1 MIIHQ
6 RPQAGHLEKIG
17 NMTKIHPPQQLH
29 LASKN
34 TEPSASV
41 KTEAPYK
48 SPPSSISDNS
58 QQDGEDCR
66 GRRQERDR
74 STTAKEEEESGDEK
88 ESGTG
93 APGNGKPRKR
103 KRSRKGLDKN
113 FPCPHQG
120 CGKSY
125 SRAEHLYRHQL
136 NRKTF
141 TTISIRHNNLIS
153 FRHPKKNIHM

>member
-1 MIIHQ
+1 M
-6 RPQAGHLEKIG
+6 
-17 NMTKIHPPQQLH
+17 H
-29 LASKN
+29 LASK
-34 TEPSASV
+34 SV
-41 KTEAPYK
+41 DPPGSIKAETSCK
-48 SPPSSISDNS
+48 SPPSSISDTS
-58 QQDGEDCR
+58 QHDGEDFR

-74 STTAKEEEESGDEK
+74 STTAKEEEDSADEK

-93 APGNGKPRKR
+93 ASGSGKPRKR

-136 NRKTF
+136 NRKSG
-141 TTISIRHNNLIS
+141 IALSCVVSNS
-153 FRHPKKNIHM
+153 